1 MKPLPR
7 ITELNAP
14 YFAGARDGALR
25 LQQCR
30 SCRQYVFY
38 PRAWCPACRH
48 TDLHWVDVSGR
59 GLVVT
64 FSVVRQAPSPAFAAE
79 VPYVLAVV
87 ELAEGPQVMANIVG
101 AAPERVHVGLRVR
114 VVFEQRG
121 DVWIPQFEPDGG
133 GKR

>member
-7 ITELNAP
+7 VTELNAP
-14 YFAGARDGALR
+14 YFEAARRGALR
-25 LQQCR
+25 IQQCR

-38 PRAWCPACRH
+38 PRAWCPVCRD
-48 TDLHWVDVSGR
+48 TGLDWVDVSGR

-64 FSVVRQAPSPAFAAE
+64 FSTVRQAPSPAFAADL
-79 VPYVLAVV
+79 PYVLAVI
-87 ELAEGPQVMANIVG
+87 ELAEGPQMMANIVG
-101 AAPERVHVGLRVR
+101 MAPELVHVGLPVR

-133 GKR
+133 SNR